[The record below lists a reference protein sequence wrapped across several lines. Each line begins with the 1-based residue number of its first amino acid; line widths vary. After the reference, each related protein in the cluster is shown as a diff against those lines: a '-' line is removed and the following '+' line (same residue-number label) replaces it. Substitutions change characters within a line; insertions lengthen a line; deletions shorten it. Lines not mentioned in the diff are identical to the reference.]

1 VFGKILYWLAVLV
14 LSVGLLILLVLYFES
29 RDSSSV
35 GGVVVPLWV
44 LGSGAGHP
52 L

>member
-1 VFGKILYWLAVLV
+1 VLGKILYWVAVLA

-35 GGVVVPLWV
+35 GGALVPPQLV
-44 LGSGAGHP
+44 
-52 L
+52 

>member
-1 VFGKILYWLAVLV
+1 VLGKILYWVAVLA

-35 GGVVVPLWV
+35 GGALVSPRLF
-44 LGSGAGHP
+44 
-52 L
+52 